1 MNTASYR
8 HAIIGTGRPRGAEG
22 ATGFGM
28 AHSHYHGFQASGRTA
43 LAAIA
48 DIDEGHA
55 RAFLADYGESAA
67 IYQDYRDLLRT
78 EKPDILSITVW
89 PHLHAE
95 MTIAAC
101 EAGVRA
107 VHCEKPMAM
116 TWDEARRMKAAADAN
131 GTILTFNHQ
140 RRFLEP
146 IHRAAQMIRD
156 GELGDLQRIESQCND
171 LFDTGTHWLD
181 MMQFFNQD
189 TDVEWVLG
197 QIDNREERR
206 IFGAL
211 AEDQAVCYYKWTNGV
226 YGLIVT
232 GYEAKWDC
240 AFRVTGTSGMLE
252 ILYTRPFLRV
262 RLQGDAD
269 WRAIETKEGLHDNV
283 SIDRACA
290 DLVRA
295 LEEPGYR
302 PMLRVDNAIRHT
314 ELIFAAYYSSLHRGR
329 VQMPLAY
336 EGNALLDMVAQHAM
350 GPNRAGT
357 AS

>member
-1 MNTASYR
+1 MNTAPYR
-8 HAIIGTGRPRGAEG
+8 HAIIGTGRPRGTEG

-28 AHSHYHGFQASGRTA
+28 AHPQFKGFQATGRTT

-48 DIDEGHA
+48 DIEESHA
-55 RAFLADYGESAA
+55 RAFLADYDQNVP
-67 IYQDYRDLLRT
+67 IYQDYRDLLRA

-107 VHCEKPMAM
+107 IHCEKPMAM
-116 TWDEARRMKAAADAN
+116 TWEEAQRMQAAAHAN

-146 IHRAAQMIRD
+146 IQKAAQMIRD
-156 GELGDLQRIESQCND
+156 GELGELQRIEAQCND
-171 LFDTGTHWLD
+171 LYDTGTHWLD

-189 TDVEWVLG
+189 TPVEWVIG
-197 QIDNREERR
+197 QIDNRDERR

-211 AEDQAVCYYKWTNGV
+211 AEDQAVCHYQWTNGV
-226 YGLIVT
+226 QGLVIT
-232 GYEAKWDC
+232 GYPGKYDC
-240 AFRVTGTSGMLE
+240 AFRVSGTTGMLE
-252 ILYTRPFLRV
+252 LLYTRPTLRV
-262 RLQGDAD
+262 RLQGDTG
-269 WRAIETKEGLHDNV
+269 WRFIETQEGLHDGV

-295 LEEPGYR
+295 LDEPGYQ
-302 PMLRVDNAIRHT
+302 PMLGVDNAIRHT
-314 ELIFAAYYSSLHRGR
+314 ELIFAFFYSSLYRGR
-329 VQMPLAY
+329 VHLPLQY
-336 EGNALLDMVAQHAM
+336 EGNAFLDMVAQGKM
-350 GPNRAGT
+350 GINRSVIG
-357 AS
+357 